1 MLKTFLFS
9 VFALLVYEIS
19 AQGIDYKGFP
29 QWQWGKRDST
39 EYYLYTPDGMEK
51 GKRYPVV
58 LVLHGCCGEDYHA
71 TLRTT
76 VDPLVRVWHNFGA
89 NTQSIPTYIVA
100 PKTKRGWTQHLVN
113 LKAVLDDLIQNQQ
126 GDPQRIYITGFS
138 MGSGG
143 TWQMLEMY
151 PDFFA
156 AAMPMGMN
164 YTGSQPEKIKHIPI
178 WTFRG
183 EKDWW
188 ARYLGKHIA
197 DMRHRNGWPADSTE
211 WNEGVNPRI
220 TTFAGMGHGIMWAA
234 VSNYNLP
241 GWAFSKIND
250 GNAYPQIRFT
260 SPAFGENVK
269 TGDRI
274 TFEADAIDSDGT
286 ISKVVFSRNGK
297 TIKTLTA
304 APYKITIR
312 VKNGDNLITATA
324 YDDKGK
330 SAAATSMV
338 RVDIPPALTG
348 LPLPTA
354 QRGKFYSH
362 QVKTTGNGKVNITPE
377 DHSKIPPGLQI
388 TESGFVRGIP
398 TMAGD
403 YRFTVLLVDQEGD
416 PRKEEIALTV
426 REKSANDI
434 VVTKVKT
441 VGGKTL
447 PVTVALPGEI
457 PFSER
462 GDTEITLSTIPKQ
475 YLGLP
480 LIQTPFQDSASVG
493 GSYLSFKVDEP
504 VTVVIAYEKLDNLLT
519 SKTPEWLSE
528 FRKETREQIVAQY
541 FYYDIFVRDYPAGT
555 ISLPGADAGKNGVNT
570 NYFVMVRKKAHQ
582 P

>member
-9 VFALLVYEIS
+9 VFALLAYEIS

-58 LVLHGCCGEDYHA
+58 LALHGCCGEDYHA
-71 TLRTT
+71 TLRNA

-89 NTQSIPTYIVA
+89 NTQTTPTYIVA

-188 ARYLGKHIA
+188 ARYLGKHMA
-197 DMRHRNGWPADSTE
+197 DIRHQNGWPADSAE
-211 WNEGVNPRI
+211 WNDGINPRI

-234 VSNYNLP
+234 VSNYDLP
-241 GWAFSKIND
+241 AWAFSKIND

-286 ISKVVFSRNGK
+286 ISKVVFSHNDK
-297 TIKTLTA
+297 VIKTVTA

-312 VKNGDNLITATA
+312 AKNGDNLITATV

-330 SAAATSMV
+330 STAATSMV
-338 RVDIPPALTG
+338 RVDVPPALIG
-348 LPLPTA
+348 SSLPSA
-354 QRGKFYSH
+354 ERGRFYSH
-362 QVKTTGNGKVNITPE
+362 QLRTTGNGKVTITPE
-377 DHSKIPPGLQI
+377 DGSQIPPGLQI
-388 TESGFVRGIP
+388 TEAGSVRGIP
-398 TMAGD
+398 IRAGE
-403 YRFTVLLVDQEGD
+403 YRMTVLLTDEYGA
-416 PRKEEIALTV
+416 PRKEQIALSV
-426 REKSANDI
+426 KEKSPDDV
-434 VVTKVKT
+434 VVTEAKT

-447 PVTVALPGEI
+447 PLTVSLPGEI

-462 GDTEITLSTIPKQ
+462 GDTEITLSAVPKP

-493 GSYLSFKVDEP
+493 SGYLTFKLDEP
-504 VTVVIAYEKLDNLLT
+504 VTVIVAYEKLNNLLT

-528 FRKETREQIVAQY
+528 FRKETGEQIVAQY

-555 ISLPGADAGKNGVNT
+555 ISLPGADAGSNGVNT
-570 NYFVMVRKKAHQ
+570 NYFVMIRKKAHQ
-582 P
+582 Q